1 MAPTPRPLRR
11 GLIVSCQ
18 AYPGEPFYGPQ
29 HVVEMARAAILGGA
43 VGLRL
48 NSPADIAAVRAVTDL
63 PVIGLYKVHAPGS
76 EVYLT
81 PDCAAAEAVA
91 RAGCDVV
98 AVDATPRPRP
108 GGTALA
114 DLIAFIHTEL
124 GKPVMA
130 DVSCLEDAR
139 LAESLGADVL
149 GTTLAG
155 YTAHGRPKMDG
166 PDLEFLGE
174 LVRTARAPV
183 LAEGRYWEP
192 ADVARAFALGAFAV
206 VVGSAITRPWE
217 ITRRFVQALPADI
230 RPADRQPAG
239 A

>member
-1 MAPTPRPLRR
+1 MPLQR

-18 AYPGEPFYGPQ
+18 AYAGEPLFGPP
-29 HVVEMARAAILGGA
+29 HMVEMARAAILGGA

-48 NSPADIAAVRAVTDL
+48 NGPADIAAVRAVTDL
-63 PVIGLYKVHAPGS
+63 PIIGLHKVHTPGS
-76 EVYLT
+76 PVYIT
-81 PDCAAAEAVA
+81 PDCAAARAIA
-91 RAGCDVV
+91 QAGCDVV

-108 GGTALA
+108 GGAALA
-114 DLIAFIHTEL
+114 DLIAFIHGEL

-130 DVSCLEDAR
+130 DVSCREDAR
-139 LAESLGADVL
+139 LAEALGADVL

-155 YTAHGRPKMDG
+155 YTPHGRPKLDG

-174 LVRTARAPV
+174 LVRAARVPV

-192 ADVARAFALGAFAV
+192 AAVAQAFALGAFAV

-217 ITRRFVQALPADI
+217 ITRRFVRAVPADL
-230 RPADRQPAG
+230 RRAPN
-239 A
+239 